1 MRQSELRK
9 GNYVLNHEGKVVKID
24 SIFIDEQPYGLFPVV
39 KHSGYIHTDVGFLKP
54 VEINEEWLI
63 RLGFSQK
70 EEWPSG
76 GGHSMVHCTGYRV
89 EVRHGEYIFT
99 PSKMNKEGYF
109 VKYVHEIQNLYNE
122 ILEREYNE
130 TE

>member
-1 MRQSELRK
+1 M
-9 GNYVLNHEGKVVKID
+9 NHEGKVVKID

-89 EVRHGEYIFT
+89 EVRQGEYIFT